1 MTTVIDENVAL
12 ELGLPVER
20 EDNGVDKKTGI
31 ESFKEELKVIITFLL
46 FFFVF
51 KFEGIFYIKNCIC
64 FG

>member
-46 FFFVF
+46 FF
-51 KFEGIFYIKNCIC
+51 C
-64 FG
+64 F

>member
-1 MTTVIDENVAL
+1 MTTVVDENVAL

-31 ESFKEELKVIITFLL
+31 ESFKEELKVIT

-51 KFEGIFYIKNCIC
+51 KF
-64 FG
+64 

>member
-31 ESFKEELKVIITFLL
+31 ESFKEELKVIT

-51 KFEGIFYIKNCIC
+51 KF
-64 FG
+64 

>member
-64 FG
+64 FD

>member
-46 FFFVF
+46 FFLFLSLKEYF
-51 KFEGIFYIKNCIC
+51 I
-64 FG
+64 